1 VQEVVGSNPAVPTEY
16 GHAKAYYTKDG
27 SSTGEHITFRS
38 ALRPLL
44 ANFDQLPAH
53 EFGPKKLKAS
63 MIFAGFGS
71 GLGAWWCQCPAGEL
85 VVVP

>member
-16 GHAKAYYTKDG
+16 GYAQAYYTKDG

-44 ANFDQLPAH
+44 ANFDQLPAL
-53 EFGPKKLKAS
+53 EFGPKKFKAS
-63 MIFAGFGS
+63 MIFAGFGR
-71 GLGAWWCQCPAGEL
+71 GLGAMWCQR
-85 VVVP
+85 